1 MQSSRENRRYAQWNL
16 VSTGEMLCRRFTGS
30 SVVVIRPAEM
40 KDDTFSRLVSDFFP
54 SIRLTLWRF
63 SNFVPDT
70 NEYGDPVT
78 YQTTDLLALQQLR
91 ALNERIKSVM
101 ISDDCF
107 HRNQSRPSS
116 AITLVGFSKGC
127 VVLNQFLHELTALRQ
142 SNTNKELLSFASSLR
157 TFVWLD
163 GGHNNGDRTMI
174 WPTDANLVSTLK
186 HFHIQTEVF
195 VTPFQINAKNPY
207 KRHHHEHYQKFSE
220 LLLSLSNSTD
230 QKIVNQMVFSDQR
243 PSIDKH
249 FELLSDFA
257 SGADRE
263 YDRWHAM
270 PV

>member
-40 KDDTFSRLVSDFFP
+40 KDGTFS
-54 SIRLTLWRF
+54 RF
-63 SNFVPDT
+63 SNFVPNTD
-70 NEYGDPVT
+70 EYGDPVT

-91 ALNERIKSVM
+91 ALNERIKSVL
-101 ISDDCF
+101 ISD
-107 HRNQSRPSS
+107 QSRPSS
-116 AITLVGFSKGC
+116 SEITLVGFSKGC

-142 SNTNKELLSFASSLR
+142 TNTNQELLSFASSLQ

-186 HFHIQTEVF
+186 HFHIRTEVF
-195 VTPFQINAKNPY
+195 VTPFQINGKNPH
-207 KRHHHEHYQKFSE
+207 KRHHHEHYRRFSE
-220 LLLSLSNSTD
+220 LLLSQSNSTD
-230 QKIVNQMVFSDQR
+230 PKIVNQILFSNQP

-249 FELLSDFA
+249 FELLSNFA

-263 YDRWHAM
+263 YDR
-270 PV
+270 